1 MIGGN
6 VSKSIRFRIWKRS
19 SVDRW
24 KQTENTSANKNIW
37 LRFRSETKTDTIENG
52 IRVVGATTL
61 ENADGNGGFQKRF
74 RKCSVLNT
82 EAFENGDKKASYT
95 AVSISV
101 FERFIADDRR
111 KRAKK
116 YAFSNYNVSVWTG
129 EKKKTKTLVWA
140 KVFWAKRI
148 L

>member
-1 MIGGN
+1 M
-6 VSKSIRFRIWKRS
+6 
-19 SVDRW
+19 
-24 KQTENTSANKNIW
+24 NKNIL

-61 ENADGNGGFQKRF
+61 ENADGNRGFQKRF

-82 EAFENGDKKASYT
+82 PEAFENGDKKASYT

-101 FERFIADDRR
+101 FERFSVEDRQ

-129 EKKKTKTLVWA
+129 EKKQKQKQ
-140 KVFWAKRI
+140 KRKR
-148 L
+148 